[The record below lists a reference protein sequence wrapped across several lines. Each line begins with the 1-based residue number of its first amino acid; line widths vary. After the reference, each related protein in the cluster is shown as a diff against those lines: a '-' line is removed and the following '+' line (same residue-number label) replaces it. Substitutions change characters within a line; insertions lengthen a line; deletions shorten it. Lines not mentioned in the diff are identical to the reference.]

1 MVAQCSPNN
10 GKGIMLNVKE
20 LKKFYNG
27 KRVLLTG
34 HTGFKGSYMCVL
46 LKYLGAKVYGY
57 SLKPEKGSLYE
68 LLTVGANACGASRR
82 GELCETTVGAKHREP
97 VAASYASGKN
107 KLVESEIFADIRDE
121 KKLTAFIKKVKPDY
135 ILHMAAQP
143 LVLEGYKN
151 PRYTYD
157 VNVMGTV
164 TLMEAIKNYAVK
176 AFTNSNSGE
185 STRRGELASPL
196 LSILNV
202 TTDKVYENNDL
213 SDYAFK
219 ESDKLCGRDPYS
231 NSKSCSE
238 LVTYTYNKS
247 FFQDKNIYRISTAR
261 AGNVIGGG
269 DLNKDRIIPDCY
281 RSIKNKK
288 QMIIRNP
295 HSIRPYQFVLEPLIL
310 YLNIMAMQVKDKKY
324 EGNYNIGPDKK
335 NCLTTKVLTEKFFR
349 AWGALV
355 EANALAGTKRREP
368 IARGELYA
376 PAVVGAKHREPAPHE
391 ASFLRLDNKLIKKT
405 FNYKEIFNI
414 DTTMKY
420 TTKVYHDMLCKKNI
434 YESILEVITNTL

>member
-1 MVAQCSPNN
+1 M
-10 GKGIMLNVKE
+10 
-20 LKKFYNG
+20 
-27 KRVLLTG
+27 TG

-57 SLKPEKGSLYE
+57 SLKPEKGELYE
-68 LLTVGANACGASRR
+68 LLT
-82 GELCETTVGAKHREP
+82 

-151 PRYTYD
+151 PKYTYD

-164 TLMEAIKNYAVK
+164 TLLEAIRKVWGASSVGANACGAQRK
-176 AFTNSNSGE
+176 
-185 STRRGELASPL
+185 GELCEPATVGANFRSPL

-213 SDYAFK
+213 SNYAFK
-219 ESDKLCGRDPYS
+219 ENDKLCGRDPYS

-238 LVTYTYNKS
+238 LVTYAYDKS
-247 FFQDKNIYRISTAR
+247 FFQDKNIFRVSTAR

-288 QMIIRNP
+288 QMLIRNP

-335 NCLTTKVLTEKFFR
+335 NCLTTKVLTEKFFES
-349 AWGALV
+349 WDDIVGANTKTV
-355 EANALAGTKRREP
+355 GANAKTVGATHREPAVGTK
-368 IARGELYA
+368 
-376 PAVVGAKHREPAPHE
+376 KPAPHE
-391 ASFLRLDNKLIKKT
+391 ASFLRLDNKLIKRT
-405 FNYKEIFNI
+405 FNYKEIFNMNE
-414 DTTMKY
+414 TMKY
-420 TTKVYHDMLCKKNI
+420 TAKVYYDMLYKKNI
-434 YESILEVITNTL
+434 YDSILEIISNTL

>member
-1 MVAQCSPNN
+1 
-10 GKGIMLNVKE
+10 MLSIKE
-20 LKKFYNG
+20 LKKYYNG
-27 KRVLLTG
+27 KKVLMTG

-57 SLKPEKGSLYE
+57 SLKPEKGELYE
-68 LLTVGANACGASRR
+68 LLTVGANACGASCR
-82 GELCETTVGAKHREP
+82 GELCETTVGAMHREP

-151 PRYTYD
+151 PKYTYD

-164 TLMEAIKNYAVK
+164 TLLEAIRKVWGASSVGANVCGAQRK
-176 AFTNSNSGE
+176 
-185 STRRGELASPL
+185 GELCEPATVGANFRSPL

-213 SDYAFK
+213 SNYAFK
-219 ESDKLCGRDPYS
+219 ENDKLCGRDPYS

-238 LVTYTYNKS
+238 LVTYAYDKS
-247 FFQDKNIYRISTAR
+247 FFQDKNIFRVSTAR

-288 QMIIRNP
+288 QMLIRNP

-335 NCLTTKVLTEKFFR
+335 NCLTTKVLTQKFFES
-349 AWGALV
+349 WDDIVGANTKTV
-355 EANALAGTKRREP
+355 GANAKTVGANAKTVGATHREP
-368 IARGELYA
+368 A
-376 PAVVGAKHREPAPHE
+376 VGAKKPAPHE
-391 ASFLRLDNKLIKKT
+391 ASFLRLDNKLIKRT
-405 FNYKEIFNI
+405 FNYKEIFNMNE
-414 DTTMKY
+414 TMKH
-420 TTKVYHDMLCKKNI
+420 TAKVYYDMLYKNNI
-434 YESILEVITNTL
+434 YSSILEIISNTP